1 MGDFIDQKKPGHQ
14 GRRGEYA
21 DLLNDFMF
29 KRIFG
34 SEENKD
40 VLIAFLNRMLK
51 DVEIED
57 VTFIET
63 YHLGETEEDRK
74 AVFDLSCRCRNGS
87 TFIVEMQK
95 ARQKNFRERALYY
108 TSYPILEQGRKAREQ
123 YEREKVYRSHQGLPV
138 KDFKWDFDLKPV
150 IMVSILNFKLE
161 HCHNWPQ
168 ERCYSSYSIREETY
182 GERLTNNLRYV
193 FLELG
198 RFKKEICDLT
208 DAYEK
213 WMYLFCHMPN
223 LTQRPEGFDEIEFD
237 RLFNL
242 SGIHNFTAEEYEA
255 YKKSLE
261 QMSDYANTI
270 DYAHE
275 EGRELGRI
283 EGHAAGLAE
292 GLEQGIEQGVAQTI
306 RQFHSKG
313 MPATQIADFLDMPL
327 DQIESILS
335 EK

>member
-1 MGDFIDQKKPGHQ
+1 MGDFIDQKKPEQQ

-123 YEREKVYRSHQGLPV
+123 YEREKVYRSRQGLPV
-138 KDFKWDFDLKPV
+138 KEFKWDFTLKPV
-150 IMVSILNFKLE
+150 IMVSILNFRLE
-161 HCHNWPQ
+161 HCHNWPDA
-168 ERCYSSYSIREETY
+168 RYYSSYSISEETY

-198 RFKKEICDLT
+198 RFKKEICDLS
-208 DAYEK
+208 DPYDK
-213 WMYLFCHMPN
+213 WMYLFCHMPD
-223 LTQRPEGFDEIEFD
+223 LQVRPEGFDEIEFD

-242 SGIHNFTAEEYEA
+242 AEIHNFTAEEYEA

-261 QMSDYANTI
+261 QMSDYVNTI
-270 DYAHE
+270 DCARD
-275 EGRELGRI
+275 EGREIGRK
-283 EGHAAGLAE
+283 EGR
-292 GLEQGIEQGVAQTI
+292 EQGREEARQDTI
-306 RQFHSKG
+306 RQLHSKG
-313 MPATQIADFLDMPL
+313 LSATQIADLLDVTL
-327 DQIESILS
+327 EQVESILA